1 MRPLFKRSELMF
13 LLVLFGQ
20 LAFGQ
25 LTLVTYKNYID
36 GKALEYNMIA
46 FNENQGINYRT
57 ALAYDPSDR
66 KIFFDESKIKITAI
80 DKKTNKRKD
89 LLYDI
94 RSKKL
99 EILDDWSE
107 NVSAETKELA
117 NAKDVDGYHCK
128 LVEETDSLGTFS
140 YWNTLEKNYNWLS
153 DWGGF
158 DGTIVEAYRNDKLIL
173 HLENIKEV
181 AYSETI
187 FPSEILK
194 EILAEW

>member
-1 MRPLFKRSELMF
+1 MKKIELILF
-13 LLVLFGQ
+13 LLLIVQ
-20 LAFGQ
+20 LMFGQ
-25 LTLVTYKNYID
+25 LTMVTYKQYF
-36 GKALEYNMIA
+36 GEKTLEYNLIA

-80 DKKTNKRKD
+80 DKKTKKRKD

-107 NVSAETKELA
+107 NVSAETKELSKS
-117 NAKDVDGYHCK
+117 KDVDGYHCK

-140 YWNTLEKNYNWLS
+140 YWNTLEKNYNWMS

-173 HLENIKEV
+173 HLESIKEV
-181 AYSETI
+181 AYSEAI

>member
-1 MRPLFKRSELMF
+1 MKKIELILF
-13 LLVLFGQ
+13 LLLIVQ
-20 LAFGQ
+20 LMFGQ
-25 LTLVTYKNYID
+25 LTMVTYKQYF
-36 GKALEYNMIA
+36 GEKTLEYNLIA

-80 DKKTNKRKD
+80 DKKTKKRKD

-99 EILDDWSE
+99 EILEDWSE
-107 NVSAETKELA
+107 NVSAETKKSSK
-117 NAKDVDGYHCK
+117 AKDIDGYHCK
-128 LVEETDSLGTFS
+128 LVEETDSLGRFS

-153 DWGGF
+153 EWGSF

-173 HLENIKEV
+173 HLESIKEV

-187 FPSEILK
+187 FPVEILL
-194 EILAEW
+194 EILCSW

>member
-1 MRPLFKRSELMF
+1 MKKIELILF
-13 LLVLFGQ
+13 LLLIVQ
-20 LAFGQ
+20 LMFGQ
-25 LTLVTYKNYID
+25 LTMVTYKQYF
-36 GKALEYNMIA
+36 GEKTLEYNLIA

-80 DKKTNKRKD
+80 DKKANKRKD

-94 RSKKL
+94 ESKKL
-99 EILDDWSE
+99 EILEDWSE
-107 NVSAETKELA
+107 NVSAETKELSKS
-117 NAKDVDGYHCK
+117 KDVDGYHCK

-140 YWNTLEKNYNWLS
+140 YWNTLEKNYNWMS

-173 HLENIKEV
+173 HLESIKEV

>member
-1 MRPLFKRSELMF
+1 MKKVELILF
-13 LLVLFGQ
+13 LLLIVQ
-20 LAFGQ
+20 LVFGQ
-25 LTLVTYKNYID
+25 LTMVTYKQYF
-36 GKALEYNMIA
+36 GEKTLEYNLIA

-94 RSKKL
+94 ESKKL
-99 EILDDWSE
+99 EILEDWSE
-107 NVSAETKELA
+107 NVRAEIKKSSK
-117 NAKDVDGYHCK
+117 AKDLDGYHCK
-128 LVEETDSLGTFS
+128 LVEETDSLGRFS

-153 DWGGF
+153 DWGSF

-173 HLENIKEV
+173 HLESIKEV

-187 FPSEILK
+187 FPVEILL
-194 EILAEW
+194 EILCSW